1 MKLHILFLIA
11 GVTLLGFCGKADA
24 VGITRLTNT
33 NTNAVTLSGI
43 TGGDAVVGIDY
54 RPIDGLLIGP
64 GYNSATGTARVYSI
78 TAAGVATSINGN
90 TLTLGTGLA
99 RVTADF
105 NPFANAIRIVT
116 SGAGGA
122 NSTAFGN
129 NNFRIG
135 TGGTGALVTAAGDLN
150 PANTGIR
157 ATAYSCNNA
166 GGGTSGATTLM
177 KLTALT
183 MCS

>member
-105 NPFANAIRIVT
+105 NPFANAIRI
-116 SGAGGA
+116 
-122 NSTAFGN
+122 
-129 NNFRIG
+129 G
-135 TGGTGALVTAAGDLN
+135 TGGTGALVTADGDLN